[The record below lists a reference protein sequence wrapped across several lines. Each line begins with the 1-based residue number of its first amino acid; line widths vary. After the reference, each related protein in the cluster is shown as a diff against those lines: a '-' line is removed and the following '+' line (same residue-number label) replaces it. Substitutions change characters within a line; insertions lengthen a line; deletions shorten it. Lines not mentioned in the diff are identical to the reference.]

1 MGAGVEAH
9 TRRVDD
15 LSSRMVDQ
23 LVRNGSITAPDI
35 EAAFRSTPR
44 HLFLPDV
51 DPGVVYMDEAI
62 PIKRDED
69 GLPISSSSQPAMMAT
84 MLDQLT
90 LSGRESVLEIGTG
103 SGYNA
108 ALIGAIVGGGRVR
121 TVDIDEDLVARAQQ
135 HLRSVGVTNV
145 QASVADGWFGFEE
158 ESPYDRVE
166 VTVGV
171 WDISPAWFDQLV
183 PDGIIVL
190 PLWLRAGIQA
200 SIAFRR
206 DGADLVSVDVAP
218 CGFMRLRGPH
228 AGPEAF
234 VSLDGWVLCDDATDS
249 SQRDT
254 VRRLL
259 ETPAAI
265 TQAPKL
271 ASEWFTGVAMSHPNP
286 IRMWTA
292 REPWLDRQGIML
304 PDRQGLAL
312 TEGDRVLTFGDARA
326 RDELLRVATTSSGH
340 LEDVTVRAHRGTI
353 PSDTTGMILTRSA
366 FSYSVSWSEQGP

>member
-1 MGAGVEAH
+1 
-9 TRRVDD
+9 
-15 LSSRMVDQ
+15 MVDQ
-23 LVRNGSITAPDI
+23 LVRSGSITAPHI

-51 DPGVVYMDEAI
+51 DPGVVYTDEPI
-62 PIKRDED
+62 PIKRDEY

-90 LSGRESVLEIGTG
+90 LSGEESVLEIGTG

-121 TVDIDEDLVARAQQ
+121 TVDIDEDLVARAQR
-135 HLRSVGVTNV
+135 HLRSAGVTNV
-145 QASVADGWFGFEE
+145 QATFVDGWSGFQE

-183 PDGIIVL
+183 PDGIIVV

-206 DGADLVSVDVAP
+206 EGYDLVSVDVAP

-228 AGPEAF
+228 AGPEAY
-234 VSLDGWVLCDDATDS
+234 VPLDGWVFCDDATDS

-254 VRRLL
+254 ARRLL
-259 ETPAAI
+259 ESSAAI
-265 TQAPKL
+265 TQAPEL
-271 ASEWFTGVAMSHPNP
+271 PSGWFTRVALSHPNP

-292 REPWLDRQGIML
+292 QEPWLDRQGIML
-304 PDRQGLAL
+304 PDRRGLAL

-326 RDELLRVATTSSGH
+326 RDELLRVATSSSGH
-340 LEDVTVRAHRGTI
+340 LEDMTIRAHQGNV
-353 PSDTTGMILTRSA
+353 PSDTTGLILRRPA
-366 FSYSVSWSEQGP
+366 FSYSVSWPE

>member
-1 MGAGVEAH
+1 
-9 TRRVDD
+9 
-15 LSSRMVDQ
+15 MVDQ